1 MPAEMIAKA
10 ERASMVVRE
19 QVNEIQYL
27 MRNVLHE
34 GTHFGKVPGCGDKPT
49 LLQPGA
55 EKIALMYGWVASY
68 SVERNE
74 LPMGHREYDVTC
86 TLTDRKS
93 GEVVGTG
100 VGLCTT
106 LESKYRYRR
115 SAGWE
120 DTGEPIP
127 GDAKSR
133 KDYYRQQGLG
143 MKKVNG
149 RWLWVRF
156 LDAEKAEN
164 PDIADTYNTV
174 LKMAKK
180 RALVDAVKSCAA
192 ASDIFTQDIEDM
204 GLVQAEVLDVQP
216 VYDQPTQQ
224 PEKDQRL
231 QPVRDL
237 FRPFMAVT
245 KKDKEQAME
254 MILQYVGAASM
265 GEMDDTQIE
274 DALIY
279 MSDTITQPGEV
290 AA

>member
-1 MPAEMIAKA
+1 MESNELARAEQ
-10 ERASMVVRE
+10 ASLVVRE

-27 MRNVLHE
+27 MRNVLQE
-34 GTHFGKVPGCGDKPT
+34 GTHFGRVPGCGDKPT

-55 EKIALMYGWVASY
+55 EKIALMYGWTAQYQVD
-68 SVERNE
+68 RID
-74 LPMGHREYDVTC
+74 LDGGHREYDVTC
-86 TLTDRKS
+86 TLTQRS
-93 GEVVGTG
+93 TGEVVGTG
-100 VGLCTT
+100 VGLCSTM
-106 LESKYRYRR
+106 ESKYRYRR

-127 GDAKSR
+127 GDAKAR
-133 KDYYRQQGLG
+133 KDFYRQQGLG

-156 LDAEKAEN
+156 LDGEKAEN

-204 GLVQAEVLDVQP
+204 GPIQAVDVTVEP
-216 VYDQPTQQ
+216 ADY
-224 PEKDQRL
+224 L

-237 FRPFMAVT
+237 IRPYASCLGYTMA
-245 KKDKEQAME
+245 QAVGSVCDEMGVERMQDLDEEGARQACEYMRDSME
-254 MILQYVGAASM
+254 TPVM
-265 GEMDDTQIE
+265 
-274 DALIY
+274 
-279 MSDTITQPGEV
+279 EV
-290 AA
+290 DC